1 MALMEWLQTKNP
13 GGGANGGGGTFQL
26 PPQGSHVVGGVVN
39 GGFTD
44 IITLGQYIMR
54 GKAG

>member
-1 MALMEWLQTKNP
+1 MALMEWLQTKKP
-13 GGGANGGGGTFQL
+13 GGGATGGGGTIQFL
-26 PPQGSHVVGGVVN
+26 PQGSHAVGGVVN
-39 GGFTD
+39 GGFAD